1 MAAPIDRA
9 DGISRTPGDSC
20 FATKFLKW
28 TLMVLISPVT
38 RTRPSSPRSARHPDQ
53 SCLPGWFSLL
63 AGNLWMAPCGGVPF
77 ECQDRYPRQLEIG
90 SSS

>member
-38 RTRPSSPRSARHPDQ
+38 RTRPSSAAIRKTSGSVVPSGMVLAAGRKSMDGSLRRS
-53 SCLPGWFSLL
+53 
-63 AGNLWMAPCGGVPF
+63 PF
-77 ECQDRYPRQLEIG
+77 RMSG
-90 SSS
+90 SISASA